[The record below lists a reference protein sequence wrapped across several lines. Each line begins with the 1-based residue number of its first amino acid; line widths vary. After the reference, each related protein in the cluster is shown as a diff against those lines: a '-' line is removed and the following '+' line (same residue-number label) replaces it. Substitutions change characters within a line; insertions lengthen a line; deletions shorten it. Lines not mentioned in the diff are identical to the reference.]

1 MVSCVR
7 GPGGVQSIQL
17 TLFKAMVARGE
28 KVALFDIKDGWVLKT
43 FTESGLPFEFIEV
56 IEKDKKDYS
65 KYLFPEDLLIV
76 FNGNLFQNVLLFS
89 NSECRVLFWEVFYPW
104 VERFIYK
111 KWFPIKW
118 LAQSQEKKVLSLMA
132 EKNAFYFIDKM
143 GKDAV
148 EKRLNITINDTHYL
162 PIPIDGFQ
170 YLARKGISNK
180 NKIKISYVG
189 RSVNWKINPV
199 LKILEDIVSSG
210 IENKVVFNVVC
221 DDKEIFS
228 RNIKKA
234 YPEEKIEVVFF
245 ENFNHQKLAELL
257 KESDL
262 HFAMGTAALD
272 GAKLGIPTIL
282 IDASYEKFPKYYK
295 YRWIFEAQNLGLGIM
310 LGFDERK
317 CDGTHS
323 LSEIIDMILSSWLNI
338 GKKCQSYVKEN
349 YHVDG
354 VVDKILSIRKTSE
367 LRINMFDDLLVSK
380 YYRILRNMGFK

>member
-1 MVSCVR
+1 MIAMVSCVR

-170 YLARKGISNK
+170 
-180 NKIKISYVG
+180 
-189 RSVNWKINPV
+189 
-199 LKILEDIVSSG
+199 
-210 IENKVVFNVVC
+210 
-221 DDKEIFS
+221 
-228 RNIKKA
+228 
-234 YPEEKIEVVFF
+234 
-245 ENFNHQKLAELL
+245 
-257 KESDL
+257 
-262 HFAMGTAALD
+262 
-272 GAKLGIPTIL
+272 
-282 IDASYEKFPKYYK
+282 
-295 YRWIFEAQNLGLGIM
+295 
-310 LGFDERK
+310 
-317 CDGTHS
+317 
-323 LSEIIDMILSSWLNI
+323 
-338 GKKCQSYVKEN
+338 
-349 YHVDG
+349 
-354 VVDKILSIRKTSE
+354 
-367 LRINMFDDLLVSK
+367 
-380 YYRILRNMGFK
+380 